1 MSRKKRKRT
10 GSRRHSRGRQ
20 LSPAQR
26 AFVRAFAE
34 ETVAA
39 STGAIEAAVREAL
52 PMAIAVS
59 QEEQP
64 QRASRRRRKA
74 VRDSRGRFLGWE

>member
-10 GSRRHSRGRQ
+10 GNRRHFHGQ

-39 STGAIEAAVREAL
+39 STGVIEAAVREAL

-59 QEEQP
+59 QGEQP
-64 QRASRRRRKA
+64 QRAPRRRRKA
-74 VRDSRGRFLGWE
+74 VRDSHGRFLGWE

>member
-1 MSRKKRKRT
+1 MSQKKRKRT
-10 GSRRHSRGRQ
+10 GNRRHFHGRQ

-39 STGAIEAAVREAL
+39 STGVIEAAVREAL
-52 PMAIAVS
+52 PMAIAVA

-64 QRASRRRRKA
+64 QRAPGRQRKA

>member
-10 GSRRHSRGRQ
+10 GSRRHFHGRQ

-39 STGAIEAAVREAL
+39 STGVIEAAVRDAL
-52 PMAIAVS
+52 PMAIAVA
-59 QEEQP
+59 EEHP
-64 QRASRRRRKA
+64 QRAPRRRRKA
-74 VRDSRGRFLGWE
+74 VRDSHGRFLGWE

>member
-1 MSRKKRKRT
+1 MSRKKRKRS
-10 GSRRHSRGRQ
+10 GNRRHFHGRQ

-64 QRASRRRRKA
+64 QRAPRRRRKA

>member
-1 MSRKKRKRT
+1 MSREKRKRT
-10 GSRRHSRGRQ
+10 GNRRNFQGRQ

-39 STGAIEAAVREAL
+39 STGVIEAAVREAL
-52 PMAIAVS
+52 PMAIAVA
-59 QEEQP
+59 EEQP
-64 QRASRRRRKA
+64 QRAPRRRRKA
-74 VRDSRGRFLGWE
+74 VRDSHGRFLGWE